1 MLFCLVLCPL
11 INVYS
16 SLVYPSGGMLEM
28 SNGYPSSP
36 LNQSPS
42 PSPGLGGHH
51 SNKCKSEAH
60 HTNSIR
66 FCVFVCFAL
75 LRED

>member
-1 MLFCLVLCPL
+1 
-11 INVYS
+11 
-16 SLVYPSGGMLEM
+16 MLEM

-51 SNKCKSEAH
+51 NNKCKSETH
-60 HTNSIR
+60 STNA
-66 FCVFVCFAL
+66 FVVWAFVEFLTL
-75 LRED
+75 LKTRE

>member
-1 MLFCLVLCPL
+1 
-11 INVYS
+11 
-16 SLVYPSGGMLEM
+16 MLEM

-51 SNKCKSEAH
+51 NNKCKSETH
-60 HTNSIR
+60 STN
-66 FCVFVCFAL
+66 FFVVWAL
-75 LRED
+75 VELLTLLKTHK